1 VHATNVVR
9 TRPEAAV
16 RYVIDNRGSTFTL
29 RAVSE
34 GLLAAFGHSPKI
46 AARDFEGTAEVS
58 TEDPTLQDASLQLRI
73 RAASLEVTDDV
84 NGKDR
89 KEIERRM
96 YEEVLETDRFPEIE
110 YECSRVSASASADGR
125 YWAALNG
132 QLTLHGVTQPLPLS
146 ARVVVTGD
154 LLRATGEFSLRMSNF
169 DIVRPSVA
177 GGAVKIKDEI
187 KGSFDI
193 VARKQV

>member
-1 VHATNVVR
+1 MQASNVAR
-9 TRPEAAV
+9 PRPEAAV
-16 RYVIDNRGSTFTL
+16 RYVIDNRGGTFML

-46 AARDFEGTAEVS
+46 AVRDFEGTVELS
-58 TEDPTLQDASLQLRI
+58 PEDPALQQASLQLQI
-73 RAASLEVTDDV
+73 RAASLEVADDV
-84 NGKDR
+84 NEKDR

-96 YEEVLETDRFPEIE
+96 YEEVLETDQYPQIV
-110 YECSRVSASASADGR
+110 YECTRVSASASADGR

-132 QLTLHGVTQPLPLS
+132 QLTLHGVTHPFPLS

-154 LLRATGEFSLRMSNF
+154 SLRATGEFSLRMSNF
-169 DIVRPSVA
+169 GIARPSVA

-193 VARKQV
+193 VGRKQA